1 MNLCVDVFAPFHT
14 PLHNARMDIPTILKG
29 IAEAAKVKQTGLGK
43 LIGVSQPQ
51 ISRYLKG
58 AEPKAKSYD
67 KIVKA
72 AKRYGVL
79 PTDVRSEDVAAALP
93 ASPQGPTVKIKG
105 YVGAGSEA
113 HFYALAHDDYEE
125 VPAPRGASEQT
136 VAMEIRG
143 KSMGPLLSGWL
154 VFYDDVRSPV
164 TPDLIGPLCVVG
176 LTDGQILVKAIQRN
190 GRGGFR
196 LLANSK
202 DDPIEGV
209 QIEWAAKVIDMK
221 PRLK

>member
-14 PLHNARMDIPTILKG
+14 PLHNARMNIPAVLKA
-29 IAEAAKVKQTGLGK
+29 IAKTAKVKQTGLGK

-58 AEPKAKSYD
+58 AEPKAKAYD

-72 AKRYGVL
+72 AERYDVVSA
-79 PTDVRSEDVAAALP
+79 DVRSEDVAAALP
-93 ASPQGPTVKIKG
+93 APPQGRVVKIRG

-113 HFYALAHDDYEE
+113 HFYALADEDYEE
-125 VPAPRGASEQT
+125 VPAPAGACDQT
-136 VAMEIRG
+136 VAVEIRG
-143 KSMGPLLSGWL
+143 KSMGPLLSSWL

-164 TPDLIGPLCVVG
+164 TPDLIGQLCVVG
-176 LTDGQILVKAIQRN
+176 LADDRILVKEIRQN

-196 LLANSK
+196 LLSNTNEPPV
-202 DDPIEGV
+202 DDV
-209 QIEWAAKVIDMK
+209 KIEWAAKVTDMR
-221 PRLK
+221 PR